1 MTGYAVQQDRG
12 RLTVAIASR
21 QTQGRAVGG
30 GRQSVRR
37 GRRSI
42 RRGGRRSVRVR
53 RTGGIHWS
61 VTTVACIGSCKV
73 TAATAAARVTEPW
86 VERHIGGRIM
96 LKRKTFVFQSLYGK
110 LLAMRIELKVFFIWH
125 TKLIYRF
132 TLATFWH
139 CSVLTGWQLV

>member
-21 QTQGRAVGG
+21 QARGRAVGG

-53 RTGGIHWS
+53 RTGGIYWS

-73 TAATAAARVTEPW
+73 TAATAAAAVTEPW

-110 LLAMRIELKVFFIWH
+110 LLAMQIELNVCFYLAHKM
-125 TKLIYRF
+125 YRF